1 MSKKED
7 ILNKLPVLCECGLTL
22 GMKGRIFR
30 ENVLKAVFEI
40 GVKGLRLVDVP
51 DVEGKFVKCPD
62 CEAIVRIDS

>member
-1 MSKKED
+1 
-7 ILNKLPVLCECGLTL
+7 
-22 GMKGRIFR
+22 MKGRIFR